1 MVETREPLE
10 CDFTEQKAGVKL
22 NGILTESPC
31 GADVKGYNGAGYSP
45 SKSMWL
51 SRWFRP
57 PRYLLTLFLT
67 IMLVLAA
74 TLGWLSWRLL
84 EQDRALESQRTQE
97 RLDNAA
103 DLIAASLLRKF
114 SESEDQFTSLLA
126 LSDPELAARAS
137 GLTGQGAGT
146 ALIIVFRPQA
156 VDAYPRA
163 SLLYYP
169 FLPTVKE
176 PAASVFKGGEVLEFQ
191 QKDFAKAIVVFREL
205 SRSKDPAIRAGALLR
220 LGRNLRKAQQ
230 ARAALD
236 TYDELEQMGAT
247 PIGGLPAE
255 LLARHARCVLF
266 DELKR
271 TTEVKREAGALYAD
285 LHNGRWKLARGV
297 YRFYAQEAS
306 RWYSPDA
313 ELQAHEQDAVAPAA
327 AVELLWEEWQRIRR
341 GEGLSAGRRSLWIF
355 DRSVLLVWRTTSD
368 RLVALV
374 ARPRYLEQEWLS
386 ALHPWMDRQGVRLAL
401 SDAEGHPVLG
411 QFSATPPRQAVRSSA
426 ETQLPWTLRVAS
438 GDPQAE
444 LTQQANRRRLLLL
457 GFTLI
462 ATFVLVGIYF
472 IARAV
477 TRELEVARLRSD
489 FVSAVSH
496 EFRTPLASLRQ
507 LSELLTDGRVPSE
520 KRRQEYYEGLRRE
533 SERLYRLV
541 ESLLDF
547 GRMEAGAR
555 EYRFEL
561 LETESFLRGVV
572 EEFAQEVRERGYQVE
587 IAQQGHL
594 PRVQADREAL
604 ARAVWNLLDN
614 AMKYSPQC
622 KTVWAE
628 AACENGQVAI
638 RVSDKGL
645 GIAPHEQKQIF
656 KKFVRAASAEEA
668 GAKGTGLGLTMVQHI
683 VAAHG
688 GQVHVNSQPGV
699 GSTFTILLP
708 SAKG

>member
-1 MVETREPLE
+1 MSL
-10 CDFTEQKAGVKL
+10 
-22 NGILTESPC
+22 SP
-31 GADVKGYNGAGYSP
+31 
-45 SKSMWL
+45 
-51 SRWFRP
+51 WFRA
-57 PRYLLTLFLT
+57 PRYLLTLFLA

-74 TLGWLSWRLL
+74 ILGWLSWRLL
-84 EQDRALESQRTQE
+84 EQDHALESQRTQE
-97 RLDNAA
+97 RLGNAA
-103 DLIAASLLRKF
+103 DLIGASLLRKF
-114 SESEDQFTSLLA
+114 SESEDQFTSLLV
-126 LSDPELAARAS
+126 LSDPDLAARAP
-137 GLTGQGAGT
+137 GLTGRGAGT

-156 VDAYPRA
+156 VDVYPRA

-169 FLPTVKE
+169 LLRTAKE
-176 PAASVFKGGEVLEFQ
+176 PPASVFEAGEVLEFQ
-191 QKDFAKAIVVFREL
+191 QKDFPKAIAIFREL
-205 SRSKDPAIRAGALLR
+205 SRSNDPAIRAGALLR

-230 ARAALD
+230 PRAALD

-255 LLARHARCVLF
+255 LLARHTRCVLL

-271 TTEVKREAGALYAD
+271 TTEVKQEARALYAD
-285 LHNGRWKLARGV
+285 LHNGRWQLTRGA
-297 YRFYAQEAS
+297 YRFYVQEAS
-306 RWYSPDA
+306 RWYTPDA
-313 ELQAHEQDAVAPAA
+313 EVQAHEQDALATAE

-341 GEGLSAGRRSLWIF
+341 GEGVSAGRRSLWIF
-355 DRSVLLVWRTTSD
+355 DRPVLLFWRTTSD
-368 RLVALV
+368 RLIALV
-374 ARPRYLEQEWLS
+374 AGSRHLEQQWLS
-386 ALHPWMDRQGVRLAL
+386 ALQPLMDRQRVRLAL
-401 SDAEGHPVLG
+401 TDAEGHPVLR
-411 QFSATPPRQAVRSSA
+411 QFSVTPPRQAVRSSA
-426 ETQLPWTLRVAS
+426 ETQLPWTLHVAS
-438 GDPQAE
+438 RDPQAE
-444 LTQQANRRRLLLL
+444 LAQQANRHRLLLV
-457 GFTLI
+457 GFTLV
-462 ATFVLVGIYF
+462 ATFVLVGSYF

-477 TRELEVARLRSD
+477 TRELEVARLQSD

-555 EYRFEL
+555 EYRFGVL
-561 LETESFLRGVV
+561 DTESFFRGVV
-572 EEFAQEVRERGYQVE
+572 EEFAQEVSERGYRVE
-587 IAQQGHL
+587 ITEKGHL
-594 PRVQADREAL
+594 PRVQADEEAL

-614 AMKYSPQC
+614 AVKYSPQC

-645 GIAPHEQKQIF
+645 GIAAHQQKQIF
-656 KKFVRAASAEEA
+656 KKFVRAASAEAA

-683 VAAHG
+683 VAAHH
-688 GQVHVNSQPGV
+688 GQVHVTSEPGV

-708 SAKG
+708 SAKD

>member
-1 MVETREPLE
+1 MAQVIP
-10 CDFTEQKAGVKL
+10 
-22 NGILTESPC
+22 
-31 GADVKGYNGAGYSP
+31 P

-57 PRYLLTLFLT
+57 PRYLLTLFLA

-74 TLGWLSWRLL
+74 TLGWLGWRLL

-103 DLIAASLLRKF
+103 DLIGASLLRKF
-114 SESEDQFTSLLA
+114 SEREDQLTGLLA
-126 LSDPELAARAS
+126 LSDPELGARAS
-137 GLTGQGAGT
+137 GLTGQTAGT

-156 VDAYPRA
+156 VEAYPRA
-163 SLLYYP
+163 SLLYHP
-169 FLPTVKE
+169 FLPTAKE
-176 PAASVFKGGEVLEFQ
+176 PAASVFEAGEALEFQ
-191 QKDFAKAIVVFREL
+191 QKDLAKAIAAFRQL
-205 SRSKDPAIRAGALLR
+205 SRSKDPATRAGALLR

-230 ARAALD
+230 PRAALGV
-236 TYDELEQMGAT
+236 YDELEQLGAT

-255 LLARHARCVLF
+255 LLARHARCVLL

-271 TTEVKREAGALYAD
+271 TAQVKQEAGALYAE
-285 LHNGRWKLARGV
+285 LQNGRWRLARGA
-297 YRFYAQEAS
+297 YRFYAQEAR

-313 ELQAHEQDAVAPAA
+313 ELQAHEQDALATAA

-341 GEGLSAGRRSLWIF
+341 GEGLSAGRRSLRIF
-355 DRSVLLVWRTTSD
+355 DRTMLLVWRTTSD
-368 RLVALV
+368 RLAALV
-374 ARPRYLEQEWLS
+374 AGPRYLEQEWLS
-386 ALHPWMDRQGVRLAL
+386 ALQSLMDRQGVRLAL
-401 SDAEGHPVLG
+401 SDAEGHPVLN

-426 ETQLPWTLRVAS
+426 ETQLPWTLHVAS

-444 LTQQANRRRLLLL
+444 LTQQVNRRRLLLL
-457 GFTLI
+457 GFTFI

-477 TRELEVARLRSD
+477 TRELEVARLQSD

-541 ESLLDF
+541 EGLLDF

-561 LETESFLRGVV
+561 LEMESFFRGVV

-614 AMKYSPQC
+614 AVKYSPQC
-622 KTVWAE
+622 KTVWVE
-628 AACENGQVAI
+628 AACENGQLAI

-645 GIAPHEQKQIF
+645 GIAPREQKQIF
-656 KKFVRAASAEEA
+656 KKFVRTASAEAA

-688 GQVHVNSQPGV
+688 GQVHLDSEPGI

>member
-1 MVETREPLE
+1 MGHVIP
-10 CDFTEQKAGVKL
+10 
-22 NGILTESPC
+22 
-31 GADVKGYNGAGYSP
+31 P

-169 FLPTVKE
+169 FLPTAKE
-176 PAASVFKGGEVLEFQ
+176 PPASMFEAGEVLEFQ

-205 SRSKDPAIRAGALLR
+205 SRSKDPSIRAGALLR

-230 ARAALD
+230 TRAALD
-236 TYDELEQMGAT
+236 VYDQLEQMGAVPT
-247 PIGGLPAE
+247 GGLPAD
-255 LLARHARCVLF
+255 LLARHARCALLN
-266 DELKR
+266 ELKR
-271 TTEVKREAGALYAD
+271 TTEVKQEAGALYVD
-285 LHNGRWKLARGV
+285 LHNGRWQLARGV
-297 YRFYAQEAS
+297 YRFYAQEVS
-306 RWYSPDA
+306 RWYTPDA
-313 ELQAHEQDAVAPAA
+313 ELQAHEQDALATAA
-327 AVELLWEEWQRIRR
+327 AAELLWEDWQRIRR
-341 GEGLSAGRRSLWIF
+341 GEGRSAGRRSLWIY
-355 DRSVLLVWRTTSD
+355 DRPVLLLWRNTPE
-368 RLVALV
+368 RLVGLV
-374 ARPRYLEQEWLS
+374 AGTRYFEQQWVS
-386 ALHPWMDRQGVRLAL
+386 ALQPVVDRQGVRLAL
-401 SDAEGHPVLG
+401 TDAEGHPVLG
-411 QFSATPPRQAVRSSA
+411 QLPATASRQAVRTAA
-426 ETQLPWTLRVAS
+426 ETQLPWTVHVVSA
-438 GDPQAE
+438 DPRADLAQHAG
-444 LTQQANRRRLLLL
+444 RRRLLLA
-457 GFTLI
+457 GFALVATL
-462 ATFVLVGIYF
+462 VVVGSYF

-477 TRELEVARLRSD
+477 TRELEVARLQSN

-520 KRRQEYYEGLRRE
+520 QRRQEYYEGLRRE
-533 SERLYRLV
+533 SERLHRLV

-561 LETESFLRGVV
+561 LEPSALVRGVV
-572 EEFAQEVRERGYQVE
+572 EEFAQEVGERGYRVE
-587 IAQQGHL
+587 IAEKDQL
-594 PRVQADREAL
+594 PRVRADQEAL
-604 ARAVWNLLDN
+604 GRALWNLLDN
-614 AMKYSPQC
+614 AVKYSPHC
-622 KTVWAE
+622 KTVWVE
-628 AACENGQVAI
+628 AACENAQVAI
-638 RVSDKGL
+638 HVRDQGL

-656 KKFVRAASAEEA
+656 KKFVRADSAEA
-668 GAKGTGLGLTMVQHI
+668 TGAKGTGLGLAMVQHI

-688 GQVHVNSQPGV
+688 GEVRVSSEPGS

-708 SAKG
+708 AAKE